1 MSLPTPGDVH
11 VNRPL
16 TNLSV
21 AYIQAAAD
29 YAADRA
35 APVLGGENQSDV
47 FFKFDKDYWFRDS
60 LKVRGP
66 GAQAEEAGY
75 GVSTDSYFAPVW
87 SIRKKIDDQV
97 RKNTDSPLDTDRNAM
112 QFLSQ
117 LAMIRRE
124 KAFAAVALTTGV
136 WGSDVA
142 GVSGSPGAGEVKQWN
157 DAASTPLEDVAA
169 ERSIQKK
176 RTGLFPNV
184 LVLGQEVWDKL
195 KVHPDIL
202 ALVNGG
208 ATTINPALVT
218 RQMVAQAMELEE
230 IVVSGAVENT
240 AAEGATFSGSFIA
253 GKKGLL
259 LHRNTAKTV
268 EAVTAIRT
276 FTWKGYAGNDLGV
289 RVLKYREEPHF
300 DVVEVES
307 AFAHK
312 IVASDAGTYFATLV
326 A

>member
-21 AYIQAAAD
+21 AYIQGEAD

-35 APVLGGENQSDV
+35 APVLGGPNQSDV
-47 FFKFDKDYWFRDS
+47 FYKFDKDYWFRDS

-66 GAQAEEAGY
+66 GSQAEEAGY

-87 SIRKKIDDQV
+87 SLRKKIDDQV
-97 RKNTDSPLDTDRNAM
+97 RANTDSPLDADRNAM

-124 KAFAAVALTTGV
+124 KAFAAVALTTSV
-136 WGSDVA
+136 WGLDIT
-142 GVSGSPGAGEVKQWN
+142 GVSGSPSTNEVKQWN
-157 DAASTPLEDVAA
+157 DSASTPLEDIAA
-169 ERSIQKK
+169 QRSIQKK
-176 RTGLFPNV
+176 KTGLFPNV
-184 LVLGQEVWDKL
+184 LVLGQEVWDML

-208 ATTINPALVT
+208 ATTVNPALVS

-259 LHRNTAKTV
+259 LHRNNAKTI

-276 FTWKGYAGNDLGV
+276 LTWKGYAGNDLGV
-289 RVLKYREEPHF
+289 RVLKYREEPHN
-300 DVVEVES
+300 DVIEIES
-307 AFAHK
+307 AFVHK